1 MPTKE
6 ELKRKACQAID
17 RRKDEL
23 IGIARD
29 ILEHPETGFN
39 EHRTAKIVQDRFQA
53 MGVPYSDGLG
63 AYGRQG

>member
-1 MPTKE
+1 MPNKE

-29 ILEHPETGFN
+29 ILEHPETGFH
-39 EHRTAKIVQDRFQA
+39 EYRTAKNCDR
-53 MGVPYSDGLG
+53 
-63 AYGRQG
+63 